1 MSRYRAWA
9 GAVRVSS
16 TVLPAAVEVAT
27 VRRSAR
33 TGRRP
38 ARSCRTAPGWP
49 PRDSRTEETVTVRPM
64 SSSKPVP
71 ACRWP
76 KSGVTYQ
83 SLNQG
88 VAAWPEIAN
97 EARCGS
103 SPSAVPAGPNADTR
117 AGVRASTTAAGLGR
131 ALAGGVGGALG
142 LAHTGGELAAGEADH
157 GQHQDGQQRGP
168 PDPAALALADR
179 HLRLEGLGRGDL
191 LGGAPPLVELLD
203 QRRGVGA
210 HRLGQ
215 GPDVAP
221 GVEVTAAGRVVVLLD
236 ALDDVLP
243 DPGALADLGHAEPGM
258 AARRGQC
265 RADAHAC
272 LPAGAGPSRL

>member
-38 ARSCRTAPGWP
+38 TRSCRTAPGWP

-117 AGVRASTTAAGLGR
+117 AGVRASTTAAGLAEGV
-131 ALAGGVGGALG
+131 AVGLGCAVLACTLGVMDGA
-142 LAHTGGELAAGEADH
+142 
-157 GQHQDGQQRGP
+157 
-168 PDPAALALADR
+168 
-179 HLRLEGLGRGDL
+179 GLGRPVWVGRW
-191 LGGAPPLVELLD
+191 LV
-203 QRRGVGA
+203 A
-210 HRLGQ
+210 S
-215 GPDVAP
+215 
-221 GVEVTAAGRVVVLLD
+221 AARW
-236 ALDDVLP
+236 VLP
-243 DPGALADLGHAEPGM
+243 TPEANL
-258 AARRGQC
+258 
-265 RADAHAC
+265 
-272 LPAGAGPSRL
+272 